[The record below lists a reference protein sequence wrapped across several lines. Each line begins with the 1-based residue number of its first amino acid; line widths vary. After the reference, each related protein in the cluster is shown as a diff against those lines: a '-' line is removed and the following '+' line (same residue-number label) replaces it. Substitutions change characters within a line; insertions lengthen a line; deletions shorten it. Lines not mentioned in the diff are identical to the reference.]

1 MMKPNRVLFILLLV
15 GSAGI
20 ARAQQI
26 GQFTQFM
33 FNPLVINPAVA
44 GTNNYYQIRSNHRFQ
59 WLGITDPP
67 ITNSLSIYGPH
78 SKYDMGY
85 GGYIISDVTGP
96 TSRTGI
102 SGAYAYN
109 IAVND
114 EMRVS
119 MGLAMGLYQY
129 KVDVSKIQL
138 IDNNDPARNNVYSD
152 LYPDAAIGVY
162 LYATSYQV
170 GFSADQL
177 IPNKVK
183 IYDSQTGLSK
193 LKTHYYLTGSY
204 RYYINRDWAIEPN
217 VMIKGVTPVPIQM
230 DLNVRALFRNLVWGG
245 ISWRTGDAI
254 SIILGYNNENKFN
267 IGYSYDMGISSIRSY
282 NSGSHELMIS
292 YRFNK
297 VK

>member
-1 MMKPNRVLFILLLV
+1 MKPNRVLFILLLV